1 MRVLSYSLPWYRRPF
16 ARIVLTSLWLGL
28 LSLPLMIDP
37 EAPYYGLERPVIVT
51 GVVAA
56 LGVAQWFVSQWGRA
70 SPVWADR
77 LAEAGGTTFRG
88 LIRRIDRRLLYLMA
102 FAAAV
107 VIPLGLNR
115 YYIDVLT
122 QVGIYATLALGLNIV
137 VGLAGLLNLG
147 YIAFYAVG
155 AYAYGLLAT
164 RADVSFWQVLPLG
177 GVLAAVFGVL
187 LGFPALRLRGDYLAI
202 VTLGFG
208 EMIRIVLNNWDSL
221 TGGPNGII
229 GITRPSLFGFTFS
242 HPIHYYYLILAVVLL
257 TIFSVDRLN
266 QSRLGRAWTAM
277 RDDEV
282 AAEAIGIDL
291 VKTKLLAFGLGAT
304 WAGLAGV
311 FFASK
316 MTFISPE
323 SFTFFES
330 VIVLC
335 MVTLGGMGSIPGVI
349 LGAALLLIL
358 PELMRQFALYRMLV
372 FGAAMVGMMVM
383 RPKGLLT
390 ARRRTVP
397 LWRKGCAG
405 SAVVGGP
412 QATSTDLR
420 LGPSTGS
427 GQADPTLQPSKEA
440 SMILLETRKLS
451 VDFGGLRALDMV
463 DLSVMAGEIVSL
475 IGPNGAGKTTFFNC
489 VTGLYAPTSGEVRY
503 RGENLVGVKPNHVA
517 GKGVARTFQNI
528 RLFQDMTVL
537 ENVMVGGHCRMHA
550 SVVGAIFR
558 PRSVVTEEEEL
569 VAKAAELLWFVG
581 LQDKSDLW
589 ASQLPYGDQRRLE
602 IARAMASDPSLLLL
616 DEPAAGMNPQE
627 TNALMELIYAIRARG
642 ITILLIEHHMKLV
655 MGISERIMVLDH
667 GVTIAEGTPEEI
679 RADSRV
685 IGAYLGKESAH
696 A

>member
-1 MRVLSYSLPWYRRPF
+1 MPIVSRSVPLYRRPLV
-16 ARIVLTSLWLGL
+16 RIVLTSLWLGL
-28 LSLPLMIDP
+28 LSLPLMIELD
-37 EAPYYGLERPVIVT
+37 AAYFGLERPLMVT
-51 GVVAA
+51 GVVAT
-56 LGVAQWFVSQWGRA
+56 LGLIQWFVSQWGRA
-70 SPVWADR
+70 SPVWTDR
-77 LAEAGGTTFRG
+77 LAEAGGATVRG
-88 LIRRIDRRLLYLMA
+88 LIRRIDRRLLYILA
-102 FAAAV
+102 FAAAA

-177 GVLAAVFGVL
+177 GVLAGVFGVL

-229 GITRPSLFGFTFS
+229 GIARPSLFGFTFS

-257 TIFSVDRLN
+257 TIFVVDRLN

-291 VKTKLLAFGLGAT
+291 VKTKLLACGLGAT

-358 PELMRQFALYRMLV
+358 PEMMRQFALYRMLV

-390 ARRRTVP
+390 ARRRAILPRHKELSGAPVVSGSEAP
-397 LWRKGCAG
+397 L
-405 SAVVGGP
+405 
-412 QATSTDLR
+412 TS
-420 LGPSTGS
+420 S
-427 GQADPTLQPSKEA
+427 GQVDPTLQPSKEA
-440 SMILLETRKLS
+440 STTLLETRKLS

-517 GKGVARTFQNI
+517 GRGVARTFQNI

-558 PRSVVTEEEEL
+558 PRSVIAEEEEL
-569 VAKAAELLWFVG
+569 VAKAAELLRFVG

-602 IARAMASDPSLLLL
+602 IARAMASDPRLLLL

-627 TNALMELIYAIRARG
+627 TNALMELIHAIRARG

-667 GVTIAEGTPEEI
+667 GVKIAEGTPEEI
-679 RADSRV
+679 RADSGV

>member
-1 MRVLSYSLPWYRRPF
+1 MRALSHSLPLYRRPL
-16 ARIVLTSLWLGL
+16 ARIVLTGLWLGL
-28 LSLPLMIDP
+28 LSLPLMMELD
-37 EAPYYGLERPVIVT
+37 APYFGLERPLMVV
-51 GVVAA
+51 GVVVL
-56 LGVAQWFVSQWGRA
+56 LGLAQWFVAQSRRL
-70 SPVWADR
+70 SPVWTER
-77 LAEAGGTTFRG
+77 LIEAGGATVRG
-88 LIRRIDRRLLYLMA
+88 LSRRVDRRLLYVPAL
-102 FAAAV
+102 AAAA

-147 YIAFYAVG
+147 FIAFYAVG

-164 RADVSFWQVLPLG
+164 RLDLSFWQVLPLG
-177 GVLAAVFGVL
+177 GVLAAVLGVL

-208 EMIRIVLNNWDSL
+208 EMIRIVLNNWDGV

-229 GITRPSLFGFTFS
+229 GIARPSLFGFAFS

-257 TIFSVDRLN
+257 TIFAVGRLN

-282 AAEAIGIDL
+282 AAEAMGIDL

-330 VIVLC
+330 VLVLC
-335 MVTLGGMGSIPGVI
+335 MVVLGGMGSVPGVI
-349 LGAALLLIL
+349 LGAAMLLIL
-358 PELMRQFALYRMLV
+358 PEMMRQFALYRMLV

-397 LWRKGCAG
+397 LWRKEA
-405 SAVVGGP
+405 SRASVASGP
-412 QATSTDLR
+412 ET
-420 LGPSTGS
+420 PSTGS
-427 GQADPTLQPSKEA
+427 ERIDSVSPRANDAD
-440 SMILLETRKLS
+440 MILLETHTLS

-463 DLSVMAGEIVSL
+463 NLSVKAGEIVSL
-475 IGPNGAGKTTFFNC
+475 IGPNGAGKTTFFNA
-489 VTGLYAPTSGEVRY
+489 VTGLFAPTSGEVRY
-503 RGENLVGVKPNHVA
+503 RGQNLVGLRPHHVA
-517 GKGVARTFQNI
+517 AKGISRTFQNI
-528 RLFQDMTVL
+528 RLFQDMTVI
-537 ENVMVGGHCRMHA
+537 ENVMVGGHCRMRA
-550 SVVGAIFR
+550 GVIGAVIR
-558 PRSVVTEEEEL
+558 PKGVIAEEERSA
-569 VAKAAELLWFVG
+569 AKGYELLQFVG
-581 LQDKSDLW
+581 LEDKGDLW

-602 IARAMASDPSLLLL
+602 IARAMASEPTLLLL
-616 DEPAAGMNPQE
+616 DEPQ
-627 TNALMELIYAIRARG
+627 
-642 ITILLIEHHMKLV
+642 
-655 MGISERIMVLDH
+655 
-667 GVTIAEGTPEEI
+667 PE
-679 RADSRV
+679 
-685 IGAYLGKESAH
+685 
-696 A
+696 

>member
-1 MRVLSYSLPWYRRPF
+1 MRTLTHSSIPLYRRPL

-28 LSLPLMIDP
+28 LSLPLMMEL
-37 EAPYYGLERPVIVT
+37 EAPYYGLERPLIVA
-51 GVVAA
+51 GVVAV
-56 LGVAQWFVSQWGRA
+56 LGLMQWFVSQWGRA

-77 LAEAGGTTFRG
+77 LVEAGGTTMRG
-88 LIRRIDRRLLYLMA
+88 LTQRIDHRPLYALA
-102 FAAAV
+102 VAAAV
-107 VIPLGLNR
+107 AIPLGLNR

-147 YIAFYAVG
+147 FIAFYAVG

-164 RADVSFWQVLPLG
+164 GVGLSFWQVLPLG
-177 GVLAAVFGVL
+177 GLLAAVFGVL

-229 GITRPSLFGFTFS
+229 GIPRPSLFGFTFS

-257 TIFSVDRLN
+257 TIFAVNRLN

-282 AAEAIGIDL
+282 AAEATGIDL

-311 FFASK
+311 FFAGK

-330 VIVLC
+330 VLVLC
-335 MVTLGGMGSIPGVI
+335 MVVLGGMGSIPGVI
-349 LGAALLLIL
+349 LGAAMLLIL
-358 PELMRQFALYRMLV
+358 PEMMRQFALYRMLV

-390 ARRRTVP
+390 ARRRAIPARCT
-397 LWRKGCAG
+397 G
-405 SAVVGGP
+405 SFQVS
-412 QATSTDLR
+412 ATSESQT
-420 LGPSTGS
+420 SS
-427 GQADPTLQPSKEA
+427 A
-440 SMILLETRKLS
+440 SSRHVDATAQRPIEPPVTLLETRKLS
-451 VDFGGLRALDMV
+451 IDFGGLRALDMV
-463 DLSVMAGEIVSL
+463 DLSVEAGEIISL

-489 VTGLYAPTSGEVRY
+489 VTGLFTPSSGEVRY
-503 RGENLVGVKPNHVA
+503 RGDSLVGLRPHSVA
-517 GKGVARTFQNI
+517 AKGVSRTFQNI

-537 ENVMVGGHCRMHA
+537 ENVMVGGHCRMRA
-550 SVVGAIFR
+550 GVIGAIIR
-558 PRSVVTEEEEL
+558 PRSVTQEEEEL
-569 VAKAAELLWFVG
+569 VSKADELLRFMG
-581 LQDKSDLW
+581 LADKSDLW
-589 ASQLPYGDQRRLE
+589 AGQLPYGDQRRLE
-602 IARAMASDPSLLLL
+602 IARAMASDPTLLLL

-627 TNALMELIYAIRARG
+627 TNALMTLIYAIRARG
-642 ITILLIEHHMKLV
+642 ITVLLIEHHMKLV
-655 MGISERIMVLDH
+655 MGISERIVVLDH
-667 GVTIAEGTPEEI
+667 GVKIAEGTPAEI
-679 RADSRV
+679 KADSRV
-685 IGAYLGKESAH
+685 IGAYLGTESLH

>member
-1 MRVLSYSLPWYRRPF
+1 
-16 ARIVLTSLWLGL
+16 
-28 LSLPLMIDP
+28 MIEL
-37 EAPYYGLERPVIVT
+37 EAPYFGLERPLIVA

-56 LGVAQWFVSQWGRA
+56 LGLMQWLVSQWGRA

-77 LAEAGGTTFRG
+77 LVEAGGTTLRG
-88 LIRRIDRRLLYLMA
+88 AAQRIDRRLLYALA
-102 FAAAV
+102 LAAAV
-107 VIPLGLNR
+107 LIPLALNR

-122 QVGIYATLALGLNIV
+122 QVGIYVTLALGLNIV

-147 YIAFYAVG
+147 FIAFYAVG
-155 AYAYGLLAT
+155 AYTYGLLAT
-164 RADVSFWQVLPLG
+164 RIGLSFWQVLPLG

-229 GITRPSLFGFTFS
+229 GIARPSLFGFTFS

-257 TIFSVDRLN
+257 TIFAVNRLN

-282 AAEAIGIDL
+282 AAEATGIDL

-330 VIVLC
+330 VLVLC
-335 MVTLGGMGSIPGVI
+335 MVVLGGMGSIPGVI
-349 LGAALLLIL
+349 LGAAMLLIL
-358 PELMRQFALYRMLV
+358 PEMMRQFALYRMLV

-390 ARRRTVP
+390 ARRRAIP
-397 LWRKGCAG
+397 LWRKGSSRA
-405 SAVVGGP
+405 AVVSGP
-412 QATSTDLR
+412 QAA
-420 LGPSTGS
+420 STGARQVDAS
-427 GQADPTLQPSKEA
+427 VQPERETR
-440 SMILLETRKLS
+440 MTLLETHKLS

-463 DLSVMAGEIVSL
+463 DLSVRAGEIVSL

-489 VTGLYAPTSGEVRY
+489 VTGLFPPSSGEVRY
-503 RGENLVGVKPNHVA
+503 QGDNLIGLRPHHVA
-517 GKGVARTFQNI
+517 AKGVSRTFQNI

-537 ENVMVGGHCRMHA
+537 ENVMVGGHCRMRA
-550 SVVGAIFR
+550 GVIGAIIR
-558 PRSVVTEEEEL
+558 PPSVTQEEEE
-569 VAKAAELLWFVG
+569 VVSKADDLLRFVG
-581 LQDKSDLW
+581 LADKSDLW

-602 IARAMASDPSLLLL
+602 IARAMASDPTLLLL

-627 TNALMELIYAIRARG
+627 TNALMNLIYAIRTRG
-642 ITILLIEHHMKLV
+642 ITVLLIEHHMKLV
-655 MGISERIMVLDH
+655 MGISERIVVLDH
-667 GVTIAEGTPEEI
+667 GVKIAEGTPEEI
-679 RADSRV
+679 RADTRV
-685 IGAYLGKESAH
+685 IGAYLGKESLH

>member
-1 MRVLSYSLPWYRRPF
+1 MQAPLRSVPLYRRPL

-28 LSLPLMIDP
+28 LSLPLMIKL
-37 EAPYYGLERPVIVT
+37 EAPYFGVERSFIVI
-51 GVVAA
+51 GVVAL
-56 LGVAQWFVSQWGRA
+56 LGFVQWFIAQSRRL
-70 SPVWADR
+70 SPVWTDR
-77 LAEAGGTTFRG
+77 LMEAGGASVRG
-88 LIRRIDRRLLYLMA
+88 VIQRIDRRSLYAVAL
-102 FAAAV
+102 AAAV

-208 EMIRIVLNNWDSL
+208 EMTRIVLNNWDSV

-229 GITRPSLFGFTFS
+229 GIPRPSLFGFLFS

-257 TIFSVDRLN
+257 TIFAVDRLN

-282 AAEAIGIDL
+282 AAEAMGIDL

-349 LGAALLLIL
+349 LGAALLMIL
-358 PELMRQFALYRMLV
+358 PEMMRQFALYRMLV

-390 ARRRTVP
+390 ARRRPILPRHTE
-397 LWRKGCAG
+397 WSGAR
-405 SAVVGGP
+405 VV
-412 QATSTDLR
+412 R
-420 LGPSTGS
+420 GS
-427 GQADPTLQPSKEA
+427 GASLTNSERIGPVSPRSKDADMT
-440 SMILLETRKLS
+440 LLETRKLS

-463 DLSVMAGEIVSL
+463 DLSVKAGAIVSL

-489 VTGLYAPTSGEVRY
+489 VTGLFAPSSGEVRY
-503 RGENLVGVKPNHVA
+503 RGENLVGCRPNQVA
-517 GKGVARTFQNI
+517 AKGVSRTFQNI

-537 ENVMVGGHCRMHA
+537 ENVMVGGHCRMRA
-550 SVVGAIFR
+550 GVIGAIIR
-558 PRSVVTEEEEL
+558 PGGVTKEEGEL
-569 VAKAAELLWFVG
+569 VAKAGDLLRFVG
-581 LQDKSDLW
+581 LEGKSDLW

-627 TNALMELIYAIRARG
+627 TNALMELIYAIRDRG

-655 MGISERIMVLDH
+655 MGISEQIIVLDH
-667 GVTIAEGTPEEI
+667 GVKIAEGTPDEI

>member
-1 MRVLSYSLPWYRRPF
+1 
-16 ARIVLTSLWLGL
+16 
-28 LSLPLMIDP
+28 MIEL
-37 EAPYYGLERPVIVT
+37 EAPYVGLERPLIVT

-56 LGVAQWFVSQWGRA
+56 LGLMQWLVSQWGRA

-77 LAEAGGTTFRG
+77 LVEAGGTTMRG
-88 LIRRIDRRLLYLMA
+88 VAQRIDRRALYALA
-102 FAAAV
+102 LAAAV
-107 VIPLGLNR
+107 VVPLALNR

-164 RADVSFWQVLPLG
+164 RADLSFWQVLPLG

-208 EMIRIVLNNWDSL
+208 EMIRIVLNNWDRL

-229 GITRPSLFGFTFS
+229 GIARPSLFGFTFS

-257 TIFSVDRLN
+257 TIFAVNRLN

-282 AAEAIGIDL
+282 AAEATGIDL

-330 VIVLC
+330 VLVLC
-335 MVTLGGMGSIPGVI
+335 MVVLGGMGSIPGVI
-349 LGAALLLIL
+349 LGAAMLLIL
-358 PELMRQFALYRMLV
+358 PEMMRQFALYRMLV

-390 ARRRTVP
+390 ARRRAIP
-397 LWRKGCAG
+397 LWRKGSSRA
-405 SAVVGGP
+405 AVVSGP
-412 QATSTDLR
+412 QVS
-420 LGPSTGS
+420 STGS
-427 GQADPTLQPSKEA
+427 RQVDVSVQPPRETR
-440 SMILLETRKLS
+440 MILLETDKLS

-463 DLSVMAGEIVSL
+463 DLSVKAGEIVSL

-489 VTGLYAPTSGEVRY
+489 VTGLFPPSSGEVRY
-503 RGENLVGVKPNHVA
+503 RGDNLIGLRPHQVA
-517 GKGVARTFQNI
+517 AKGVSRTFQNI

-537 ENVMVGGHCRMHA
+537 ENVMVGGHCRMRA
-550 SVVGAIFR
+550 GVIGAIIR
-558 PRSVVTEEEEL
+558 PRSVTQEEEEL
-569 VAKAAELLWFVG
+569 VSKADDLLRFVG
-581 LQDKSDLW
+581 LADKSDLW

-602 IARAMASDPSLLLL
+602 IARAMASDPTLLLL

-627 TNALMELIYAIRARG
+627 TNALMNLIYAIRTRG
-642 ITILLIEHHMKLV
+642 ITVLLIEHHMKLV
-655 MGISERIMVLDH
+655 MGISERIVVLDH
-667 GVTIAEGTPEEI
+667 GVKIAEGTPEEI
-679 RADSRV
+679 RADSMV
-685 IGAYLGKESAH
+685 IGAYLGKEPLH